1 MAFKKMGGGPSK
13 ETDFKALRRR
23 AQNQI
28 ATTIQSSCGQTQT
41 CTQNTQIRN
50 FQIQAFDQC
59 KIEIRNTCKMDT
71 ACTLGGDDYEKFPWD
86 DIAKLLEELQDTELR
101 DEIAKEIQI
110 EGSIDDYNTA
120 DIGLKIRESCS
131 QSQSSYQEILVENV
145 KLACYDQTM
154 YQVLNEANLSAGCV
168 TQALDKVIT
177 RVEETRKKEKEGAWS
192 KSKEHIAIG
201 IGVILI
207 FAFFFKPKRK
217 RLRLEDWDEK

>member
-1 MAFKKMGGGPSK
+1 MQSK
-13 ETDFKALRRR
+13 
-23 AQNQI
+23 
-28 ATTIQSSCGQTQT
+28 
-41 CTQNTQIRN
+41 
-50 FQIQAFDQC
+50 
-59 KIEIRNTCKMDT
+59 
-71 ACTLGGDDYEKFPWD
+71 CTLGGDDYDKFPWD
-86 DIAKLLEELQDTELR
+86 EIAKLLEELQDTELR

-110 EGSIDDYNTA
+110 EGSIDDYTTA

-131 QSQSSYQEILVENV
+131 QSQSSYQEILVENH
-145 KLACYDQTM
+145 KIACYDETM

-207 FAFFFKPKRK
+207 LAFFFKPKRK